1 MESTHPPPG
10 PAPAAI
16 ARWATDA
23 VPPAQ
28 RLDYWIGAVCEGFLE
43 MDVSARLD
51 PAFSA
56 SLEAAPL
63 GPLGVNRVSASAQ
76 DVYRTPRA
84 VAHSRDNFYYLLRKS
99 DVSWHAA
106 QNGRTARLLPGDMVL
121 VDSRFCYEFHFPL
134 TANTLSIEVPPT
146 WLEGWLPQ
154 PMAQLGRRI
163 DGQSGWGLSLSS
175 FLHQLSPEV
184 AAAPP
189 LPGALMADQLGA
201 LLALATGN
209 AAAGEDKC
217 DAASASRL
225 QALARRVRERLQ
237 QRHAEPGL
245 TAGAIAADLGVSE
258 RTLHRCLAQGGAT
271 FGQCLVDCRMAVARR
286 LLDDPRFDRL
296 TGAEIGRRVG
306 LTDASHFIR
315 QCRRQ
320 FGATPGELRRRR

>member
-1 MESTHPPPG
+1 MESTHTPPG
-10 PAPAAI
+10 PAPTAI

-28 RLDYWIGAVCEGFLE
+28 RLDYWIGAICEGFLE

-51 PAFSA
+51 PGFRA

-63 GPLGVNRVSASAQ
+63 GPLVVNRVSGSAQ

-84 VAHSRDNFYYLLRKS
+84 VAQSRDNFYYLLRKA
-99 DVSWHAA
+99 DVPWHAA
-106 QNGRTARLLPGDMVL
+106 QNGREARLLPGDMLL

-134 TANTLSIEVPPT
+134 TANTLSIELPPA
-146 WLEGWLPQ
+146 WLEAWLPQ
-154 PMAQLGRRI
+154 PTAQLGRRI
-163 DGQSGWGLSLSS
+163 DGQSGWGLTLSS
-175 FLHQLSPEV
+175 FMHQLSPEV
-184 AAAPP
+184 AAASP

-201 LLALATGN
+201 LLALATGS
-209 AAAGEDKC
+209 AAAGETGE
-217 DAASASRL
+217 AASAPGL

-258 RTLHRCLAQGGAT
+258 RTLHRCLARGGAT

-286 LLDDPRFDRL
+286 LLDDARFDRL
-296 TGAEIGRRVG
+296 TVAEIGRRVG
-306 LTDASHFIR
+306 LADASHFIR